1 MRQLYSL
8 LLLAGTLFF
17 AACGADKSSNTTAAE
32 NADSTENI
40 EAQDV
45 ETATVV
51 ESGLAY
57 DPTLTDADGNEV
69 KLSSLYGKLT
79 YIDIWAT
86 WCPPCCREIPFL
98 EEVVEQFKDEE
109 GIQFISISCDQDAS
123 AWQAKLAADQ
133 PEWMQFILS
142 PEEADAFLGGLGINA
157 IPRFML
163 LAPDGR
169 VLEFDCIR
177 PSDAELPAL
186 LKANL

>member
-1 MRQLYSL
+1 MRHIHSL
-8 LLLAGTLFF
+8 LLLAGALLF
-17 AACGADKSSNTTAAE
+17 AACGADKTDKTTATE
-32 NADSTENI
+32 NADTTENI
-40 EAQDV
+40 EAQAPENTVAV
-45 ETATVV
+45 EG
-51 ESGLAY
+51 GLAY

-98 EEVVEQFKDEE
+98 EQVVEQFKDEE
-109 GIQFISISCDQDAS
+109 GIQFISISCDQDAN
-123 AWQAKLAADQ
+123 AWQTKLATDQ
-133 PEWMQFILS
+133 PDWMQFILS
-142 PEEADAFLGGLGINA
+142 PEEASTFLGTLGINS

-177 PSDAELPAL
+177 PSDANLPAL